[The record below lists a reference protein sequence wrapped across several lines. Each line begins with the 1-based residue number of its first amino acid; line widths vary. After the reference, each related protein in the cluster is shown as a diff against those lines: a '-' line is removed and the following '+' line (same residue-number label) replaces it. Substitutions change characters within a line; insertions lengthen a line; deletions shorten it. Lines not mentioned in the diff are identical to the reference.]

1 VLDADDVPPPTELEL
16 GPRTTN
22 PPVGRVFGGVGLFLA
37 VAFFPQ
43 LFNSV
48 ATYDDEGYFLVT
60 VRQFLHHGSLYVHTL
75 GTSYGPFYWSF
86 IGLIY
91 RLTDQNPTLVSG
103 RLVVL
108 AFTTLSSGIF
118 AAAVWRVTRNLLFST
133 LCQVATFCS
142 LILVAGNEPISPG
155 STIVLLLSILVYA
168 LASYSVKQR
177 NHLLVIAG
185 MATGAL
191 TMTKIN
197 IGIFAVAGLAVALVV
212 GNSAYPRWFRS
223 IIGAG
228 AVLLPF
234 VLMFQRISES
244 GIATFAFLVGLS
256 MLGTCVVMSV
266 DAISLAPRGLIAA
279 VSGFGAVVFVSLLW
293 PLLSGTSPGALFT
306 EVFVR
311 PLQQVNILT
320 ILPVVGIQWF
330 ATLITALVVIA
341 VSARRISVD
350 QLLPPKSPIRYLA
363 LSAAALFVLGLGIDT
378 FVRLGVFGTFG
389 AWLPAIVL
397 LPALA
402 LIADV
407 PPRIRLALRLIV
419 PIAILQVLHAYP
431 VAGSQVEWATV
442 VMFVPCAIALAAGM
456 DGLRMWRE
464 ASRAVRGFAVGSL
477 SVVIALTAGLW
488 PLAVWVNYYD
498 LSALHLPGAQLVRV
512 DPQTGRELRL
522 LTYVVKKNCDTFYS
536 VPGLDSLYIYS
547 GLPPPTGQLAN
558 WPGALTNSQ
567 EQEVVSELSHLQA
580 TGKRVCIV
588 RDLNSPYY
596 AWNPGGSEANRPIG
610 RFIRQYQR
618 VISVFGGATYDSILT
633 YPRYSVSIKGS

>member
-1 VLDADDVPPPTELEL
+1 VLDADDVPLTTELEL
-16 GPRTTN
+16 SPRTIN
-22 PPVGRVFGGVGLFLA
+22 PPVGLVFGGMGLFLA
-37 VAFFPQ
+37 VAFFPK
-43 LFNSV
+43 LFNRV

-142 LILVAGNEPISPG
+142 LILVAGIEPISPG

-177 NHLLVIAG
+177 NSLLVIAG

-197 IGIFAVAGLAVALVV
+197 IGIFAVVGLAVALVV
-212 GNSAYPRWFRS
+212 GNSTYPRWFRS

-244 GIATFAFLVGLS
+244 GIATFAFLVGVS

-266 DAISLAPRGLIAA
+266 DAISLAPRSLIAA

-306 EVFVR
+306 AVFVQ
-311 PLQQVNILT
+311 PLKQVNILT
-320 ILPVVGIQWF
+320 VLPVVGIQWF
-330 ATLITALVVIA
+330 AILITALVVIA
-341 VSARRISVD
+341 VSARRIGVD

-363 LSAAALFVLGLGIDT
+363 LAAAAVFVLGLGIDT
-378 FVRLGVFGTFG
+378 FQVLGTFG

-456 DGLRMWRE
+456 DGLRMWSE

-477 SVVIALTAGLW
+477 SVVIALTAALW

-512 DPQTGRELRL
+512 DPQSGRELRL

-547 GLPPPTGQLAN
+547 GLPTPTGQLAN

-618 VISVFGGATYDSILT
+618 VISVFGGATHASYFT

>member
-1 VLDADDVPPPTELEL
+1 M
-16 GPRTTN
+16 
-22 PPVGRVFGGVGLFLA
+22 GLFLA
-37 VAFFPQ
+37 VAFFPK
-43 LFNSV
+43 LFNRV

-142 LILVAGNEPISPG
+142 LILVAGIEPISPG

-177 NHLLVIAG
+177 NSLLVIAG

-197 IGIFAVAGLAVALVV
+197 IGIFAVVGLAVALVV
-212 GNSAYPRWFRS
+212 GNSTYPRWFRS

-244 GIATFAFLVGLS
+244 GIATFAFLVGVS

-266 DAISLAPRGLIAA
+266 DAISLAPRSLIAA

-306 EVFVR
+306 AVFVQ
-311 PLQQVNILT
+311 PLKQVNILT
-320 ILPVVGIQWF
+320 VLPVVGIQWF
-330 ATLITALVVIA
+330 AILITALVVIA
-341 VSARRISVD
+341 VSARRIGVD

-363 LSAAALFVLGLGIDT
+363 LAAAAVFVLGLGIDT
-378 FVRLGVFGTFG
+378 FQVLGTFG

-456 DGLRMWRE
+456 DGLRMWSE

-477 SVVIALTAGLW
+477 SVVIALTAALW

-512 DPQTGRELRL
+512 DPQSGRELRL

-547 GLPPPTGQLAN
+547 GLPTPTGQLAN

-618 VISVFGGATYDSILT
+618 VISVFGGATHASYFT

>member
-1 VLDADDVPPPTELEL
+1 
-16 GPRTTN
+16 
-22 PPVGRVFGGVGLFLA
+22 VGLFLA

>member
-1 VLDADDVPPPTELEL
+1 VLDADDVRPTTELEL

-22 PPVGRVFGGVGLFLA
+22 PPVGLVFGGMGLFLA

-43 LFNSV
+43 LFNRV
-48 ATYDDEGYFLVT
+48 PTYDDEGFFLVT

-91 RLTDQNPTLVSG
+91 RLTGHSPTLLSG
-103 RLVVL
+103 RLLVL

-177 NHLLVIAG
+177 NSLLVIAG

-234 VLMFQRISES
+234 VLMFQRISNS
-244 GIATFAFLVGLS
+244 GIATFAFLVGVS

-279 VSGFGAVVFVSLLW
+279 VSGFGAVAFVSLLW

-306 EVFVR
+306 AVFVQ

-330 ATLITALVVIA
+330 AILITALVVIA
-341 VSARRISVD
+341 VSARRIGVD

-363 LSAAALFVLGLGIDT
+363 LAAAALFVLGLGIDT
-378 FVRLGVFGTFG
+378 FGALGASGTFG

-477 SVVIALTAGLW
+477 SVVIALTGALW

-512 DPQTGRELRL
+512 DPQSGRELRL

-536 VPGLDSLYIYS
+536 VPGLNSLYIYS
-547 GLPPPTGQLAN
+547 GLPTPTGQLAN

-618 VISVFGGATYDSILT
+618 VISVFGGATHASFLT